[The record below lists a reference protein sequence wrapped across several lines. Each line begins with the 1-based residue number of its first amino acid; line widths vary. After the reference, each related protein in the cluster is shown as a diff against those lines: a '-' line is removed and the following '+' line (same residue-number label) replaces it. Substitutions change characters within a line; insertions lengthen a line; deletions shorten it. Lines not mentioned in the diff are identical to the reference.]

1 MSSLRLQFGIR
12 NTHGLASN
20 LLYAAHRKYSS
31 LRSGIAPTRDEAAKA
46 ARLAETGVAV
56 LGVSDVEA
64 LAALVERELASI
76 SLVDGYAQLPRP
88 SNPKVVP
95 HLFRVLQEH
104 RSSIEACLGSHFRVN
119 WFEVQKI
126 APGEQPK
133 GSSFGYHS
141 DDTPTPVF
149 KLFVYLTD
157 TRESNGAFRAFP
169 YAVTDQLLKRGMLD
183 SVHPGERRARAQAL
197 VPAELES
204 QLTVVEGR
212 QGTVFLFDNNLIHKG
227 TLPRQG
233 TRTHVSLELMPSPRP
248 MTEAEL
254 AHGCDREIKRYFPAN
269 PFRP

>member
-1 MSSLRLQFGIR
+1 VSSLRLQFGIR

-20 LLYAAHRKYSS
+20 LVYSVHRRYSR
-31 LRSGIAPTRDEAAKA
+31 LRSAITPTRDGAALA

-56 LGVSDVEA
+56 LGVSDVPA
-64 LAALVERELASI
+64 LASLVERELAPI
-76 SLVDGYAQLPRP
+76 PLDNGYAQLPRV

-95 HLFRVLQEH
+95 HLFRILQEH
-104 RSSIEACLGSHFRVN
+104 RRSIEACIGSHFRVN

-157 TRESNGAFRAFP
+157 THESNGAFRAFP
-169 YAVTDQLLKRGMLD
+169 YAVTDELLRRGMLD

-197 VPAELES
+197 VPPELEAR
-204 QLTVVEGR
+204 LMVVEGR
-212 QGTVFLFDNNLIHKG
+212 AGTVFLFDNNLIHKG
-227 TLPRQG
+227 TLPRHG
-233 TRTHVSLELMPSPRP
+233 TRTHVSLELMPWPRP
-248 MTEAEL
+248 MTEQEL
-254 AHGCDREIKRYFPAN
+254 AQGCDQEIKRYFPAN